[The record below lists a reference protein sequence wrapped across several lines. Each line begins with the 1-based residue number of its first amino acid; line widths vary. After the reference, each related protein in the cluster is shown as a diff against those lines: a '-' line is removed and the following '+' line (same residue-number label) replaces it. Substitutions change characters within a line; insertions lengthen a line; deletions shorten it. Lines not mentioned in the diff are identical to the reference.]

1 VRNSKP
7 KWLKKIDKNTMS
19 DDLGQVMTL
28 ADFLKKPGTG
38 ICPTAFNCG
47 WRRTQD
53 FSCLADREACEVSK
67 FDHIGP

>member
-1 VRNSKP
+1 
-7 KWLKKIDKNTMS
+7 MS